1 MENEQLNLFGNQELS
16 KDETNSEL
24 KIEQKDKPL
33 NNTLFAIKDEKEVN
47 LTIDE
52 IFDKKFTK
60 IKAITY
66 SIDANFIN
74 KYLSHFNDME
84 IIVGIQDVAVQTRGF
99 QNISLVSQNVINR
112 VKLGMKH
119 DVTNAFQSM
128 NRSNQESIINGRYRF
143 KVPLTATVHTKLYL
157 LSNDDETETRSVIGS
172 ANLSEQAFNSS
183 TNQHELV
190 VIEDNAATY
199 EIFERYFTKI
209 SKISVDYFN
218 KALTSK
224 AKEKGKKK
232 RSDNESIV
240 TPITFTPQEQMG
252 IEVASLNQYY
262 NDLANSTFNENPNKQ
277 QQVFEG
283 LVDSVNSIS
292 HIKEEIDKDK
302 KESIQAIELTKEVF
316 NTKKSDIKMLSDKS
330 KIEKITK
337 KISVKIADKEELG
350 VPDRPLLVSAPELR
364 VYNQTG
370 LFLSN
375 TESNIVKKPLGEL
388 ASDEEISNSIK
399 TIQKLIQ
406 NYENY
411 VVGYDHSYGT
421 RIIEA
426 ILYAF
431 VSPFIWEI
439 KSKPE
444 LVDGARTIPQFMI
457 LGGTANSG
465 KSKLLTIIK
474 KMMGLYGSQNWYL
487 YSDIYDQSDKFKV
500 SKTIGFISACML
512 EENVNPFLI
521 DELDGDFFSNQNRG
535 ESLIVNTSNFYDNNR
550 RQMPAF
556 IGTTNA
562 LDYSM
567 NERGKSRTYYL
578 KIDRVFDDKLQEHSL
593 GAFTSLLDE
602 IDDKLFQDFIVR
614 FSNKLSDDSINWA
627 VYSSNSNTGSVDF
640 LYHAREIFKEYFQIA
655 GIRLSEWFP
664 LLRYDDKKETD
675 RELWRKQY
683 EYHKEKFK
691 LSSDGTVYLFN
702 LKGLDEYEISG
713 RYSKERKPSD
723 FYRQSMPQEHLVTT
737 SGTDII
743 EIKVDSFHKWI
754 GVDKPKIGLFKKLF
768 SKK

>member
-1 MENEQLNLFGNQELS
+1 MEHEQLNLFGSQESLKDEVDSELNPKQKNKALS
-16 KDETNSEL
+16 K
-24 KIEQKDKPL
+24 
-33 NNTLFAIKDEKEVN
+33 TLFVIKDGKEVD

-84 IIVGIQDVAVQTRGF
+84 VIVGIQDVSVQTRGF
-99 QNISLVSQNVINR
+99 QNISLVAQNATNR
-112 VKLGMKH
+112 AKLGMKH

-128 NRSNQESIINGRYRF
+128 SRNNQESIINGRYRF

-157 LSNDDETETRSVIGS
+157 LSNDDETETRSIIGS

-199 EIFERYFTKI
+199 EIFERCFTNI

-224 AKEKGKKK
+224 AKEKSKKK
-232 RSDNESIV
+232 RSDNESVV

-262 NDLANSTFNENPNKQ
+262 NDLANSTFSENPSQ
-277 QQVFEG
+277 QQDIFEG
-283 LVDSVNSIS
+283 LVNSVNSIS
-292 HIKEEIDKDK
+292 NIKAEIDKDK

-316 NTKKSDIKMLSDKS
+316 NTKKNDIKMLSDKP

-337 KISVKIADKEELG
+337 KISVKIADKEELNEL
-350 VPDRPLLVSAPELR
+350 DRPLLVSAPELR

-375 TESNIVKKPLGEL
+375 TENNIIRKPLGEL
-388 ASDEEISNSIK
+388 ATDDEISNSIK

-421 RIIEA
+421 RVIEA

-474 KMMGLYGSQNWYL
+474 QMMGLYGSQNWYL
-487 YSDIYDQSDKFKV
+487 YSEICQGDRYKA
-500 SKTIGFISACML
+500 SKTIEFINACMI
-512 EENVNPFLI
+512 EENVNPFLV
-521 DELDGDFFSNQNRG
+521 DELDADFFSNQNRG
-535 ESLIVNTSNFYDNNR
+535 ENLIVNTSNFYDNNR

-578 KIDRVFDDKLQEHSL
+578 KIDRVFDDKLQKHSL
-593 GAFTSLLDE
+593 EAFKSLLDE
-602 IDDKLFQDFIVR
+602 IDDKLFQDFVVR
-614 FSNKLSDDSINWA
+614 FSNKLSDDSLNWA
-627 VYSSNSNTGSVDF
+627 VYSSTSNTGSVDF
-640 LYHAREIFKEYFQIA
+640 LYYAREIFKEYFEIA
-655 GIRLSEWFP
+655 GIRLPEWFP
-664 LLRYDDKKETD
+664 LQRYDDKKETD
-675 RELWRKQY
+675 KELWRKQY

-691 LSSDGTVYLFN
+691 ISSDGTVYLFN
-702 LKGLDEYEISG
+702 LKELDEYEISN

-723 FYRQSMPQEHLVTT
+723 FYRQSMPQKHLVTT

>member
-1 MENEQLNLFGNQELS
+1 MENEQLNLFGSQELS
-16 KDETNSEL
+16 KDEANSEL

-33 NNTLFAIKDEKEVN
+33 NNTLFAIKDGKEVN

-84 IIVGIQDVAVQTRGF
+84 IIVGIQDIGVQTRGF
-99 QNISLVSQNVINR
+99 KNISLVSQNAVNR

-119 DVTNAFQSM
+119 EVTNTFQSM
-128 NRSNQESIINGRYRF
+128 SRSNQESIINGRYRF
-143 KVPLTATVHTKLYL
+143 KVPLTATIHTKLYL

-172 ANLSEQAFNSS
+172 ANLSEQAFNPS

-199 EIFERYFTKI
+199 EIFERYFTNI

-232 RSDNESIV
+232 LSDNEGIV

-252 IEVASLNQYY
+252 IEVSSLNQYY

-277 QQVFEG
+277 QQIFEG

-375 TESNIVKKPLGEL
+375 TDSNIVKKPLGEL

-439 KSKPE
+439 KNKPE
-444 LVDGARTIPQFMI
+444 LVDGSRTIPQFML

-487 YSDIYDQSDKFKV
+487 YSDIYDQGDRLKA
-500 SKTIGFISACML
+500 SKTIDFISACML

-521 DELDGDFFSNQNRG
+521 DELDADFFSNQNRG
-535 ESLIVNTSNFYDNNR
+535 ENLIVNTSNFYDSNR

-562 LDYSM
+562 SDYSM

-578 KIDRVFDDKLQEHSL
+578 KIDRVFDGKLEEHSL
-593 GAFTSLLDE
+593 GAFKSLLDE

-614 FSNKLSDDSINWA
+614 FSNKLSDDSLNWA

-655 GIRLSEWFP
+655 GIRLPEWFP

>member
-1 MENEQLNLFGNQELS
+1 MSNEQLDLFG
-16 KDETNSEL
+16 
-24 KIEQKDKPL
+24 
-33 NNTLFAIKDEKEVN
+33 DEKESVQTDILKSQKLEEKMSLN
-47 LTIDE
+47 NSLFVIQDAE
-52 IFDKKFTK
+52 EKSMSIEDIFNKKFTK

-66 SIDANFIN
+66 SIDSNFIN
-74 KYLSHFNDME
+74 KYLSHFLNME
-84 IIVGIQDVAVQTRGF
+84 IIVGIQDSAVQNRGF
-99 QNISLVSQNVINR
+99 KNISLVSQNAIER
-112 VKLGMKH
+112 AKLSQEQEI
-119 DVTNAFQSM
+119 TNTFQKMS
-128 NRSNQESIINGRYRF
+128 RSNQESIINGSYKF
-143 KVPLTATVHTKLYL
+143 KVPLATTIHTKLYL
-157 LSNDDETETRSVIGS
+157 LSNENGETRLIIGS
-172 ANLSEQAFNSS
+172 ANLSEQAFNPT
-183 TNQHELV
+183 TNQHELII
-190 VIEDNAATY
+190 IEDNSPTY
-199 EIFERYFTKI
+199 IILEKYFNRV
-209 SKISVDYFN
+209 SDMSVDYFN

-224 AKEKGKKK
+224 IKEKFNKKQ
-232 RSDNESIV
+232 STDI
-240 TPITFTPQEQMG
+240 TPITFTPQEQLG
-252 IEVASLNQYY
+252 LEVESLNQYY
-262 NDLANSTFNENPNKQ
+262 NDLASSIAYETPQKQ
-277 QQVFEG
+277 QDVFED
-283 LVDSVNSIS
+283 LVNSVHSIS
-292 HIKEEIDKDK
+292 TVKKEMDKDR
-302 KESIQAIELTKEVF
+302 KEVVQAIELTKEVF
-316 NTKKSDIKMLSDKS
+316 NTKNNVVKMLPDKT

-337 KISVKIADKEELG
+337 KISVKISNKEELTEM
-350 VPDRPLLVSAPELR
+350 DRPLLVSAPELR
-364 VYNQTG
+364 TFNNTG

-375 TESNIVKKPLGEL
+375 PESNIIKKPLGEL
-388 ASDEEISNSIK
+388 ASEEDISRSIK

-411 VVGYDHSYGT
+411 VVGYDHIYGT

-439 KSKPE
+439 KSKSE

-487 YSDIYDQSDKFKV
+487 YSDIFPQGDKRKA
-500 SKTIGFISACML
+500 SKTIDFISACMF

-521 DELDGDFFSNQNRG
+521 DELNQEFFSNQNRG
-535 ESLIVNTSNFYDNNR
+535 EDLIVNTSNFYDNNR

-614 FSNKLSDDSINWA
+614 FSNKLSDDSLNWA

-640 LYHAREIFKEYFQIA
+640 LYHAREIFKEYFHVA
-655 GIRLSEWFP
+655 GIRLPEWFP
-664 LLRYDDKKETD
+664 LQRYDDKKETD

-702 LKGLDEYEISG
+702 LKELDEYEISSRFG
-713 RYSKERKPSD
+713 KEKKPSD
-723 FYRQSMPQEHLVTT
+723 FYRQSMPQKHLVTT

-743 EIKVDSFHKWI
+743 EIKVESFHKWI
-754 GVDKPKIGLFKKLF
+754 GVDKPKVGLFRKIFGNK
-768 SKK
+768 

>member
-1 MENEQLNLFGNQELS
+1 MEHEQLNLFGNQESL
-16 KDETNSEL
+16 KDEVSSEVNP
-24 KIEQKDKPL
+24 KQKDKAL
-33 NNTLFAIKDEKEVN
+33 SKTLFVIKDGKEVD
-47 LTIDE
+47 LSIDE

-60 IKAITY
+60 IRAITY

-84 IIVGIQDVAVQTRGF
+84 VIVGIQDIAVQTRGF
-99 QNISLVSQNVINR
+99 ENISLVSQNAINR
-112 VKLGMKH
+112 AKLGMNR
-119 DVTNAFQSM
+119 DVTNTFQSM
-128 NRSNQESIINGRYRF
+128 SRNNQESIINGRYRF
-143 KVPLTATVHTKLYL
+143 KVPLTATIHTKFYL
-157 LSNDDETETRSVIGS
+157 LSNDDETETRSIIGS

-199 EIFERYFTKI
+199 EIFERCFTNI

-224 AKEKGKKK
+224 AKEKSKKK
-232 RSDNESIV
+232 RSDDESIM

-262 NDLANSTFNENPNKQ
+262 NDLANSTFSENPSQ
-277 QQVFEG
+277 QQNVFEG
-283 LVDSVNSIS
+283 LVNSVNSIN
-292 HIKEEIDKDK
+292 HIKAEIDKDK
-302 KESIQAIELTKEVF
+302 KESIQAIELTKEIF
-316 NTKKSDIKMLSDKS
+316 NTKKNDIKMLSDKS

-337 KISVKIADKEELG
+337 KISVKIADKEELNEL
-350 VPDRPLLVSAPELR
+350 DRPLLVSAPELR

-375 TESNIVKKPLGEL
+375 TENNIIRKPLGEL
-388 ASDEEISNSIK
+388 ASDDEISNSIK

-411 VVGYDHSYGT
+411 VVGYEHSYGT

-439 KSKPE
+439 KGKPE

-487 YSDIYDQSDKFKV
+487 YSEICQGDRYKA
-500 SKTIGFISACML
+500 SKTIEFMNACMI
-512 EENVNPFLI
+512 EENVNPFLV
-521 DELDGDFFSNQNRG
+521 DELDADFFSNQNRG
-535 ESLIVNTSNFYDNNR
+535 ENLIVNTSNFYDNNR

-578 KIDRVFDDKLQEHSL
+578 KIDRVFDDKLQKHSL
-593 GAFTSLLDE
+593 EAFKSLLDE
-602 IDDKLFQDFIVR
+602 INDKLFQDFIVR
-614 FSNKLSDDSINWA
+614 LSNKLSDDSLNWA

-640 LYHAREIFKEYFQIA
+640 LYYAREIFKEYFEIA
-655 GIRLSEWFP
+655 GIRLPEWFP
-664 LLRYDDKKETD
+664 LQRYDDKKETD
-675 RELWRKQY
+675 KELWRKQY

-691 LSSDGTVYLFN
+691 ISSDGTIYLFN
-702 LKGLDEYEISG
+702 LKELDEYEISN
-713 RYSKERKPSD
+713 RYGKERKPSD
-723 FYRQSMPQEHLVTT
+723 FYRQSMPQKHLVTT

-754 GVDKPKIGLFKKLF
+754 GVDKPKTSLFKKLF
-768 SKK
+768 QKK